1 MWLLSPAPKLTRTT
15 FCSNINMAACNV
27 KVNQATRVMAASPGS
42 IIVVNGV
49 NFNVICS
56 LADSGK
62 RLKDNWVHL
71 KEAKMHVASF
81 NQQSQGSEK
90 STQFVYYAIS
100 GENNVK
106 QIDVTHDAIRIECNR
121 TPNTA
126 VSRYF
131 FQEVGTGHIKAG
143 TGDLFKQPERGN
155 FCVAM
160 VLCLDGENRYNI
172 LLMQNKEGTSNPWYL
187 GSPDAVRDDKKI
199 KICSIDGSGMV
210 MVRRGSEG
218 QNTFEIYS

>member
-1 MWLLSPAPKLTRTT
+1 M
-15 FCSNINMAACNV
+15 V
-27 KVNQATRVMAASPGS
+27 ATASPS
-42 IIVVNGV
+42 NVVVVNGV
-49 NFNVICS
+49 NFNIICS
-56 LADSGK
+56 LVDGGK
-62 RLKDNWVHL
+62 TLKDNWVHL
-71 KEAKMHVASF
+71 KEAKMHVTSF
-81 NQQSQGSEK
+81 NHQSQGGGEK
-90 STQFVYYAIS
+90 DTQFVYYAIS

-106 QIDVTHDAIRIECNR
+106 QIDITHDAIRIECNR
-121 TPNTA
+121 KPNEA

-187 GSPDAVRDDKKI
+187 GSPDAVRDDKGI
-199 KICSIDGSGMV
+199 KIRSIDGSGMV
-210 MVRRGSEG
+210 MVRRGSKG